1 MSASVSEQDARQA
14 AEQSRE
20 TEWAHDS
27 FGKRLYLGDF
37 RPQLIWPH
45 PGAEPAGAPTL
56 RDERGEQYLADLRQ
70 YLREHV
76 DGTRI
81 ETEDRI
87 SDEVLAGLN
96 ELGTFGIKIPTEY
109 GGLGLPLVYY
119 NRALMLLG
127 STHPSLGALVS
138 AHQSIGVPEP
148 VHQFGSE
155 EVKAEFLPRCAAG
168 AISAFLLTEPDVGS
182 DPARLRATAT
192 PTPEGDY
199 LLDGVKLWTTNGV
212 LAELLVVMA
221 RVPEHSGGRGGITA
235 FVVDA
240 DTPGI
245 TVEQRNSFMG
255 LKGLENGVTRF
266 HQVRV
271 PARNI
276 VGKEGKGLKVALTTL
291 NSGRLSI
298 PALCVAASKW
308 STKIARE
315 WSNERVQW
323 GRPIGRHPAMA
334 HKLSFMAATA
344 YAQEAVVEVAGK
356 LADSGTADIRIEAAL
371 AKLWCSEMTWQ
382 VADDLV
388 QIRGGRGYETAAS
401 LAARGERAVPV
412 EQMLRDLRI
421 NRIFEGSSEIMHLL
435 IAREAVDA
443 HLQVAGAIID
453 PDASREAKTAA
464 LKEAAGFYSQWLPK
478 LAAGAGN
485 LPTSYAE
492 YGPAAAHL
500 RYVERTSRRLA
511 RSTFYGMARWQG
523 GLEHKQGFLGR
534 VVDIGAELF
543 AMSSV
548 WAHAA
553 QAEPA
558 HQVSARRLADMFCR
572 QSRLRVQR
580 LFRALWVNTDARD
593 ERLAKGV
600 LAGEFTWAEDG
611 ILDISEGTGPWI
623 AQDAGGRDGSE
634 GVRRRYR

>member
-1 MSASVSEQDARQA
+1 
-14 AEQSRE
+14 
-20 TEWAHDS
+20 
-27 FGKRLYLGDF
+27 
-37 RPQLIWPH
+37 
-45 PGAEPAGAPTL
+45 
-56 RDERGEQYLADLRQ
+56 
-70 YLREHV
+70 
-76 DGTRI
+76 
-81 ETEDRI
+81 
-87 SDEVLAGLN
+87 
-96 ELGTFGIKIPTEY
+96 
-109 GGLGLPLVYY
+109 
-119 NRALMLLG
+119 
-127 STHPSLGALVS
+127 
-138 AHQSIGVPEP
+138 
-148 VHQFGSE
+148 
-155 EVKAEFLPRCAAG
+155 
-168 AISAFLLTEPDVGS
+168 
-182 DPARLRATAT
+182 

-235 FVVDA
+235 LVVDA

-421 NRIFEGSSEIMHLL
+421 DRIFEGSSELMHLL

-511 RSTFYGMARWQG
+511 RSTFYGM
-523 GLEHKQGFLGR
+523 
-534 VVDIGAELF
+534 
-543 AMSSV
+543 
-548 WAHAA
+548 
-553 QAEPA
+553 
-558 HQVSARRLADMFCR
+558 
-572 QSRLRVQR
+572 
-580 LFRALWVNTDARD
+580 
-593 ERLAKGV
+593 
-600 LAGEFTWAEDG
+600 
-611 ILDISEGTGPWI
+611 
-623 AQDAGGRDGSE
+623 
-634 GVRRRYR
+634 